1 MTNKTTKLII
11 LGKNIK
17 KARKNKKLSQ
27 NKLAEILDISRE
39 HLAKIETAKRSISL
53 GLLFDLSEALEISEK
68 ELFTFNNMEYESVV
82 GQSLPDNNNFQ

>member
-82 GQSLPDNNNFQ
+82 GQSLPDNNNFK